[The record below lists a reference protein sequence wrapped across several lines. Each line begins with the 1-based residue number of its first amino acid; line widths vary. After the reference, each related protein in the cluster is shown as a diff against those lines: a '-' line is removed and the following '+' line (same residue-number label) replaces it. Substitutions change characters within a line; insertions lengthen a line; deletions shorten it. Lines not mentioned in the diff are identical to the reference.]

1 MGRVVGIDLGTTNT
15 AVAVLVDGKPK
26 VLEDERG
33 YKVLPSCVSAKGDGR
48 FIVGHA
54 AHNLIITRPGRTVY
68 ATKRLIGRRFD
79 SPEVTEARN
88 RMQYQIREAPDGLVQ
103 AQVGDAWMSPTEI
116 AAIILQVVKSIAER
130 GLGDGVDSAVITVPA
145 YFNHQQRQATLDAAQ
160 LAGLRC
166 ERLLNEPTAAALAYG
181 FKKTAEKTILVFDLG
196 GGTFDVSVLRIG
208 DGLYETLSTVGDTY
222 LGGEDFDFRLVDYLA
237 DNFKQKHGIDLRN
250 DKHTLQRLKDAA
262 ERAKCELSFSERT
275 TISVPHVTP
284 TANLE
289 VTVTRNNLEQITADL
304 VARCVEVTRKAV
316 VEAGIEL
323 REVEEVVLVGGQSRM
338 PRLREAVTGLFGK
351 EPSRSVHPEEAVAV
365 GAAIYAAGLDDPEQ
379 PGAVLLDVTPFDLGI
394 DSAGGMF
401 TPVIERNSRVP
412 GQQGR
417 SFVTARD
424 GQDVVKI
431 VVRQGN
437 SRVASENEFLGEFLM
452 TGLTRA
458 PRFQTKVEVTF
469 RLDSNGIL
477 HVTAVE
483 KGTGEKK
490 QIIIRNYA
498 QRATDAKMPSP
509 EEAAADRERRAKEE
523 VGAETIAPVAVSAG
537 TKKKA
542 GFFDSLFGAKSK
554 TPKAAK
560 ATPEA
565 KAPVA
570 LPPEEAPA
578 AIDLS
583 AVAAPI
589 QMPPL
594 PTPEPEAPPPPP
606 PSSRPVAIGLAG
618 EGSAVDPFAT
628 PVEAEAFD
636 GFDGD
641 IQELSGLDADDLF
654 GGLVDETDDS
664 QAIPEEEV
672 PDGSFG
678 FLEEPEP
685 AKGGFGDLDARF
697 Q

>member
-1 MGRVVGIDLGTTNT
+1 M
-15 AVAVLVDGKPK
+15 
-26 VLEDERG
+26 
-33 YKVLPSCVSAKGDGR
+33 
-48 FIVGHA
+48 
-54 AHNLIITRPGRTVY
+54 
-68 ATKRLIGRRFD
+68 
-79 SPEVTEARN
+79 
-88 RMQYQIREAPDGLVQ
+88 
-103 AQVGDAWMSPTEI
+103 
-116 AAIILQVVKSIAER
+116 
-130 GLGDGVDSAVITVPA
+130 
-145 YFNHQQRQATLDAAQ
+145 
-160 LAGLRC
+160 
-166 ERLLNEPTAAALAYG
+166 
-181 FKKTAEKTILVFDLG
+181 
-196 GGTFDVSVLRIG
+196 
-208 DGLYETLSTVGDTY
+208 
-222 LGGEDFDFRLVDYLA
+222 
-237 DNFKQKHGIDLRN
+237 
-250 DKHTLQRLKDAA
+250 
-262 ERAKCELSFSERT
+262 
-275 TISVPHVTP
+275 
-284 TANLE
+284 
-289 VTVTRNNLEQITADL
+289 
-304 VARCVEVTRKAV
+304 
-316 VEAGIEL
+316 
-323 REVEEVVLVGGQSRM
+323 
-338 PRLREAVTGLFGK
+338 
-351 EPSRSVHPEEAVAV
+351 
-365 GAAIYAAGLDDPEQ
+365 
-379 PGAVLLDVTPFDLGI
+379 
-394 DSAGGMF
+394 
-401 TPVIERNSRVP
+401 IERNSRVP

-697 Q
+697 QAGASQSPPPVAKPEPAPAPAPKAPPKPAPIAKSPAKSALSSFGDEDVDLEALAEGLAKELAGSDGWEDAAMFGSDAEPPPEPPVDEEQFFLPPPTTGAPAPKTALDYPDQDDVTPDAPLSRGGTRTLRQTPSRPPEPDDHPEFLELNPKAQEPAKKPARIKLSYRRYEVFVNEYRENLRRGGTFIKTDKPLTVGRSCIFEIRVPGVNEPLTFDAVVSWVQDASTGEPGMGVEYRLDDRQRQSIERLLRLGGG